1 MENLKLYYTDF
12 FKKSINWKLK
22 SLSSLVA
29 SMVYNSENINLIERS
44 HLYFI
49 DETGKER
56 IFRLIFRG
64 YDALSD
70 FKEPSHGII
79 VSEVFRKDINHDKFY
94 EGFYLSFED
103 GFILKKVTIWSDSY
117 LGLKFGKI
125 SDILALH
132 FSNGKSI
139 YFRLT
144 DRQEVD
150 LFINY
155 ITPQVFFTQYPDKN
169 ERQLVLLAN
178 IE

>member
-70 FKEPSHGII
+70 FKEQIL
-79 VSEVFRKDINHDKFY
+79 FR
-94 EGFYLSFED
+94 
-103 GFILKKVTIWSDSY
+103 
-117 LGLKFGKI
+117 
-125 SDILALH
+125 
-132 FSNGKSI
+132 
-139 YFRLT
+139 
-144 DRQEVD
+144 
-150 LFINY
+150 
-155 ITPQVFFTQYPDKN
+155 
-169 ERQLVLLAN
+169 
-178 IE
+178 